1 MTLQSW
7 LIYLTLVLVATSTPG
22 PAVLYIV
29 TSSTQHGWKKAVFAA
44 LGNIAGLF
52 CLGFLAVTGLGAI
65 IRASELAFD
74 IIKFIGA
81 AYLVYLGIRLI
92 IQRIPTDSTS
102 ERCAVY
108 NGFSAGRTF
117 FQAFGVAM
125 SNPKAIVFLTALFP
139 QFIALEQPLVPQFAV
154 LILTLM
160 LLSFFFLMF
169 YAFLSHNATS
179 WMKNPARLRVFNRV
193 SGSAFICFGVLLA
206 VSSQK

>member
-1 MTLQSW
+1 MTFQSW

-29 TSSTQHGWKKAVFAA
+29 TSSTQHGWRKATFAA
-44 LGNIAGLF
+44 LGNIAGLL
-52 CLGFLAVTGLGAI
+52 CLGILAVTGLGAV

-81 AYLVYLGIRLI
+81 AYLVYLGFRLI
-92 IQRIPTDSTS
+92 FQHTRVPHAS
-102 ERCAVY
+102 ENHDVY

-139 QFIALEQPLVPQFAV
+139 QFIVLEQPLTPQFAI

-160 LLSFFFLMF
+160 LLSFVFLMF
-169 YAFLSHNATS
+169 YAFLSHNAKS
-179 WMKNPARLRVFNRV
+179 WLMSSTRLRLFNRL

-206 VSSQK
+206 ASSQK